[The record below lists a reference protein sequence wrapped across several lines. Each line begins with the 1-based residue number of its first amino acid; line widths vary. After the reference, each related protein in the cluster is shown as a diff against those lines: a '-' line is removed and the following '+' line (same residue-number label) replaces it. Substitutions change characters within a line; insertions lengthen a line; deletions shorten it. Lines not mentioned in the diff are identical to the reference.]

1 MTISYLTLLNR
12 LHFFFFNDTAT
23 TEIYTLSLHDA
34 LPISGQ
40 RRRRARS
47 PGRPRG
53 ELPRGPR
60 APARRV
66 RRPFPEP
73 GPAEGRRGEL
83 GARPHAEAAPPDA
96 RPAHPRRGCEDVG
109 AADGGRVRSVRE
121 HGDDALRQGRDQLEP
136 ARRALHVRDPERRRH
151 GAAPIDGETRMAAEN
166 SFDVAC
172 KIDPQEVTNALD
184 QARREIETR
193 YDLKGSKNEV
203 RLETNEITVL
213 AADDMKL
220 KAVVDI
226 LQSRLHKRG
235 VPLKAL
241 TYGKVEEAAGGA
253 LRQKIS
259 LQQGIPIE
267 KAREIV
273 RLVKD
278 TKLKVQA
285 AIQEDHVRGSGKNRD
300 DLQKVIA
307 LLKEK
312 DLGIAIQ
319 FTNYRSV

>member
-1 MTISYLTLLNR
+1 
-12 LHFFFFNDTAT
+12 
-23 TEIYTLSLHDA
+23 
-34 LPISGQ
+34 
-40 RRRRARS
+40 
-47 PGRPRG
+47 
-53 ELPRGPR
+53 
-60 APARRV
+60 
-66 RRPFPEP
+66 
-73 GPAEGRRGEL
+73 
-83 GARPHAEAAPPDA
+83 
-96 RPAHPRRGCEDVG
+96 
-109 AADGGRVRSVRE
+109 
-121 HGDDALRQGRDQLEP
+121 
-136 ARRALHVRDPERRRH
+136 
-151 GAAPIDGETRMAAEN
+151 MAAEN
-166 SFDVAC
+166 SFDIAC

-203 RLETNEITVL
+203 QLEKNEITVL

-241 TYGKVEEAAGGA
+241 TYGKVEEASGGA

-259 LQQGIPIE
+259 LQEGIPIE

-273 RLVKD
+273 RLIKD

-285 AIQEDHVRGSGKNRD
+285 AIQEDHVRVSGKNRD
-300 DLQKVIA
+300 DLQTIIA
-307 LLKEK
+307 RLKER